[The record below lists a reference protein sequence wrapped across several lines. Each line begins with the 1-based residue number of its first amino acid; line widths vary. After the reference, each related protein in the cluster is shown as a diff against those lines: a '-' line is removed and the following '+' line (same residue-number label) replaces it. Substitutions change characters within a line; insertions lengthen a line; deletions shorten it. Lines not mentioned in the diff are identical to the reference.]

1 VHHTGQLCPLQQ
13 HQSSHHLPLQRLGGG
28 PVTATTSS
36 KFQPSSPSLPCPT
49 CGRDDKG
56 GDCRISAGLVLCHHG
71 STFSPPALAVG
82 ATTLGNDGQTWA
94 YTGEASD
101 GRCAVFAL
109 DKPKPGARRTIT
121 TSRAPSKPA
130 QPIKLALLPEGAETA
145 RAYEVT
151 ASGCFFPYSPN
162 QRIQRARQGEEKK
175 DYCHYYDPNKNYWD
189 KVKGP
194 NPWPFYNE
202 AACQQYGPTNW
213 VLETEGEKCC
223 DVASSLG
230 IVACSHPGPV
240 QGKGTKPPRYARLQ
254 GSGVAGI
261 VYLADNDETGKKKA
275 LSCAEAAKEARIPF
289 VALDAAEVWP
299 GIPAKG
305 SIDDLPEPLDWA
317 ETIATIEKAA
327 NAALAKAREE
337 IAESPSSTKEDEDH
351 TTAKAIGALLE
362 KLLDATLAEDQP
374 LVDALKSRA
383 WGYQLTREVLQ
394 ERLLSLWAKRKG
406 LLSGGKTPARTRT
419 IGQADAGPGLQQLQP
434 GFMLAN
440 DLHVLAADGGVGK
453 TFLTLELATI
463 ISIGNTGF
471 LDQEAGRTGKKKKVL
486 YIATDGESSA
496 WAILNNY
503 ADQLCSFERGA
514 DLDVWAE
521 DAEAGEAAWNVSL
534 PNLERL
540 AQRMAQGD
548 LAAVVIDTANACFQK
563 AGISP
568 YTGPVDQYLR
578 LLKAIVCP
586 HAALWINCHTTRSG
600 QGMKA
605 VGGHPAWQEV
615 PSAVHRIERLKK
627 EEGEAHVY
635 KWTVEKFRGE
645 SPRSFSYQ
653 RVDGEFRIVEG
664 TFHENVG
671 DLLLKTIDD
680 RQKAGLPTKPSALVE
695 ATKKSPAS
703 VWMAL
708 TRLRQQRLVRS
719 QGTGNR
725 LTALGQDRLLM
736 IAPPADELEDLESM
750 F

>member
-1 VHHTGQLCPLQQ
+1 MVRGCATSFQHH
-13 HQSSHHLPLQRLGGG
+13 SSQPLPLQRLGGG
-28 PVTATTSS
+28 PVSTTQEAGGRWISTS
-36 KFQPSSPSLPCPT
+36 KKEPCPL
-49 CGRDDKG
+49 CGRTKD
-56 GDCRISAGLVLCHHG
+56 GDCRINSQNGAVNCHDTAHRDRLTKG
-71 STFSPPALAVG
+71 EVVIG
-82 ATTLGNDGQTWA
+82 A
-94 YTGEASD
+94 D
-101 GRCAVFAL
+101 GREWGFSHQTDLWVNFKPH
-109 DKPKPGARRTIT
+109 KPKPGARRTVST
-121 TSRAPSKPA
+121 NRASSKPI
-130 QPIKLALLPEGAETA
+130 QPIKLALLPEGADNL
-145 RAYEVT
+145 VT
-151 ASGCFFPYSPN
+151 MGTPGVPSGVIYDYSPFHRV
-162 QRIQRARQGEEKK
+162 QRTKEKQFYSHHRLSEDAPYETGKGE
-175 DYCHYYDPNKNYWD
+175 
-189 KVKGP
+189 V
-194 NPWPFYNE
+194 PWPLYNK
-202 AACQQYGPTNW
+202 AAVVKYGPFNW
-213 VLETEGEKCC
+213 ALEVEGEKCC
-223 DVASSLG
+223 DVATSSG
-230 IVACSHPGPV
+230 IVCFSQPGNKALCSPSLLEE
-240 QGKGTKPPRYARLQ
+240 RYAYIHSAGLA
-254 GSGVAGI
+254 GV
-261 VYLADNDETGKKKA
+261 VYIMDNDKEGENKGKA
-275 LSCAEAAKEARIPF
+275 CLAAATAAGLPM
-289 VALDAAEVWP
+289 VALKAAEVWP
-299 GIPAKG
+299 GLPAKG
-305 SIDDLPEPLDWA
+305 SIDDLPEPLDRS

-351 TTAKAIGALLE
+351 TTAKAIAALLE
-362 KLLDATLAEDQP
+362 KLLDATLVEDQP

-406 LLSGGKTPARTRT
+406 LLSGGKAPARSRT
-419 IGQADAGPGLQQLQP
+419 IGQADVGPGLQQLQP

-440 DLHVLAADGGVGK
+440 ELHALAADGGVGK
-453 TFLTLELATI
+453 TFLTLELATV

-486 YIATDGESSA
+486 YIATDGEASA

-503 ADQLCSFERGA
+503 ADQLCSTERGA

-521 DAEAGEAAWNVSL
+521 DAEEGEAAWTVSL

-548 LAAVVIDTANACFQK
+548 LAAVVIDTANACFQG

-627 EEGEAHVY
+627 EEGEAPVY

-645 SPRSFSYQ
+645 SPRSFNYQ

-680 RQKAGLPTKPSALVE
+680 RQKAGLPTKPSALAE

-708 TRLRQQRLVRS
+708 TRLRQQRLIRS

-725 LTALGQDRLLM
+725 ITALGLDRLLM
-736 IAPPADELEDLESM
+736 LAPAADDLEDLESM